1 MVVGIDKRLK
11 DLLSTSC
18 DYNECLFYKWFREE
32 NIMVDIFH
40 SKDTGSSRV
49 EYHMMWREL

>member
-1 MVVGIDKRLK
+1 MVVGIDKRIK

>member
-18 DYNECLFYKWFREE
+18 DYNERLFYKWLEE
-32 NIMVDIFH
+32 EIQIKVYY
-40 SKDTGSSRV
+40 SKDTRIGRV
-49 EYHMMWREL
+49 EYVMWWKS